1 MKTHFPFQINE
12 SFRGTFIEISREDL
26 FWLLGLLVILIY
38 FLLFHV
44 FWCMCQ
50 LSVLTFI
57 ALLPT
62 LESHSF
68 VSQLTGERF
77 QQRALERHWTGKG
90 LFILVLLLSLCFSR
104 GRRPGDTRWRSP
116 PGAWHFT
123 MGCLPQHPRCAHFG
137 KLLHSLVGQSSTIVN
152 PIWISALSCFLD
164 SFLPWAFCLSPR
176 AHASSYSAISIVLGI
191 LLTPHCS

>member
-1 MKTHFPFQINE
+1 MYFGVCASYQFWP
-12 SFRGTFIEISREDL
+12 SLPCFRYWNPIPLSANSLARGFSRGRWRD
-26 FWLLGLLVILIY
+26 
-38 FLLFHV
+38 
-44 FWCMCQ
+44 
-50 LSVLTFI
+50 
-57 ALLPT
+57 
-62 LESHSF
+62 
-68 VSQLTGERF
+68 TG
-77 QQRALERHWTGKG
+77 LERGCS
-90 LFILVLLLSLCFSR
+90 ILVLLLSLCFSR

-123 MGCLPQHPRCAHFG
+123 MGCLPQHSRCAHFG

-191 LLTPHCS
+191 LFTPHCS